1 MSRNTVAINSIK
13 EKLDK
18 VSRQCGFIEEITTTL
33 DEIITAIV
41 TDKEID
47 ISQLNNFVQLIEVH
61 NSSLK

>member
-13 EKLDK
+13 RNLDE
-18 VSRQCGFIEEITTTL
+18 VSGQCGFIVEITTTL

-41 TDKEID
+41 SDKEIN
-47 ISQLNNFVQLIEVH
+47 ITQLNNFVQLIEVH